1 MSDLDIVALV
11 LAEHEAIRR
20 DFSALDDA
28 DAAELGGKWEELAA
42 RLEVHASAEE
52 ELLYPELLAVADEDH
67 DETDDAIRDHN
78 AIRDTAH
85 AVAGHEVGSDDW
97 WAAVRS
103 CQEANEHH
111 LSEEEHD
118 VLPDLRSNADQDK
131 LDALGER
138 WLAFHDEH
146 ENARG
151 LSGKDKDPERYV
163 DQHASD
169 QKAPDQ
175 NA

>member
-20 DFSALDDA
+20 DFAALDEADA
-28 DAAELGGKWEELAA
+28 DQLGVTWDELAA

-52 ELLYPELLAVADEDH
+52 EMLYPELLAVADEGH

-78 AIRDTAH
+78 EIRDTAH
-85 AVAGHEVGSDDW
+85 AVAAHEVGSDEW
-97 WAAVRS
+97 WTAVRR

-111 LSEEEHD
+111 LSEEERD
-118 VLPDLRSNADQDK
+118 VLPDLRENADQGE

-146 ENARG
+146 DDARG
-151 LSGKDKDPERYV
+151 LSGEDKDPERYV
-163 DQHASD
+163 EE
-169 QKAPDQ
+169 

>member
-1 MSDLDIVALV
+1 VSDLDIVALV

-28 DAAELGGKWEELAA
+28 SADELSGKWDELAA

-52 ELLYPELLAVADEDH
+52 EMLYPELLAVGGRSGDQAAH

-78 AIRDTAH
+78 EIRDTAH

-111 LSEEEHD
+111 LSEEERD
-118 VLPDLRSNADQDK
+118 VLPDLRANAEQSELDK
-131 LDALGER
+131 LGER

-146 ENARG
+146 ENAKG
-151 LSGKDKDPERYV
+151 LSGEDLDPERYV
-163 DQHASD
+163 EENS
-169 QKAPDQ
+169 
-175 NA
+175 

>member
-11 LAEHEAIRR
+11 LAEHQAIRR
-20 DFSALDDA
+20 SFASLQSLDDR
-28 DAAELGGKWEELAA
+28 DELESTWTELAA

-52 ELLYPELLAVADEDH
+52 EMLYPKLLKVADPEH

-78 AIRDTAH
+78 EIRDTAH
-85 AVAGHEVGSDDW
+85 AVAGHEVGSDGW
-97 WAAVRS
+97 WEAVKA

-111 LSEEEHD
+111 LDEEERD
-118 VLPDLRSNADQDK
+118 VLPDLKENADQDA

-146 ENARG
+146 DGARG

-163 DQHASD
+163 EE
-169 QKAPDQ
+169 

>member
-11 LAEHEAIRR
+11 LAEHQAIRR
-20 DFSALDDA
+20 SFATLQSLDDR
-28 DAAELGGKWEELAA
+28 DQLASSWQDLA
-42 RLEVHASAEE
+42 NRLEVHASAEE
-52 ELLYPELLAVADEDH
+52 EMLYPKLLKVADPDSTSAT

-78 AIRDTAH
+78 EIRDTAH
-85 AVAGHEVGSDDW
+85 AVAEHETGSDGW
-97 WAAVRS
+97 WEAVKA

-111 LSEEEHD
+111 LDEEERD
-118 VLPDLRSNADQDK
+118 VLPDLKENAGQDA
-131 LDALGER
+131 LDALGEQ

-146 ENARG
+146 DGARG

-163 DQHASD
+163 EE
-169 QKAPDQ
+169 

>member
-20 DFSALDDA
+20 DFSALDGA
-28 DAAELGGKWEELAA
+28 DPGELGGLWDALAA

-52 ELLYPELLAVADEDH
+52 EMLYPELLAVADEDH

-78 AIRDTAH
+78 EIRDTAH
-85 AVAGHEVGSDDW
+85 AVAGHEIGSDDW
-97 WAAVRS
+97 WSAVRS

-118 VLPDLRSNADQDK
+118 VLPDLRENADQAE

-146 ENARG
+146 DGARG
-151 LSGKDKDPERYV
+151 LSGEDKDPESYV
-163 DQHASD
+163 EE
-169 QKAPDQ
+169 